1 MQIINESTLEKRGI
15 MHDLIQEKFKKYG
28 FNLNEKQIDAF
39 SAYYAFLVQE
49 NEKYN
54 LTAITEK
61 EDVVIKHFID
71 SVLPEKHIPKNA
83 SVIDVGTGAGFPG
96 VPLKII
102 RPDIKLTLVDSLQK
116 RIYFLNALATKL
128 ELQNVEIFH
137 SRSEDFAQT
146 HREKYDVALS
156 RAVAS
161 LPTLCEYL
169 LPLVKVGG
177 KALMYKGERLAEEL
191 SLGKKAIILLG
202 GKEGETYNYT
212 LEEAENAQRFV
223 LEICKVK
230 PTNKIYPRG
239 KNLPKTKPLT

>member
-1 MQIINESTLEKRGI
+1 
-15 MHDLIQEKFKKYG
+15 MHNLIKEKFKKYG
-28 FNLNEKQIDAF
+28 FDLNEKQIDAF
-39 SAYYAFLVQE
+39 SVYYDFLVQE

-54 LTAITEK
+54 LTAITEQ

-71 SVLPEKHIPKNA
+71 SVLPEKYIPKNA

-96 VPLKII
+96 VPLKIV

-116 RIYFLNALATKL
+116 RINFLNELILKL
-128 ELQNVEIFH
+128 SLQNVETFH
-137 SRSEDFAQT
+137 SRSEDFAQN

-169 LPLVKVGG
+169 LPFVKVGG
-177 KALMYKGERLAEEL
+177 KVLMYKGERLSDEL
-191 SLGKKAIILLG
+191 AQGEKAISLLG
-202 GKEGETYNYT
+202 GKEGNTYNYM
-212 LEEAENAQRFV
+212 LEEADNSQRFV
-223 LEICKVK
+223 LEISKIK

-239 KNLPKTKPLT
+239 KNLPKTKPLI

>member
-1 MQIINESTLEKRGI
+1 
-15 MHDLIQEKFKKYG
+15 MHNLIKEKFKKYG
-28 FNLNEKQIDAF
+28 FDLNEKQIDAF
-39 SAYYAFLVQE
+39 SVYYDFLVQE

-54 LTAITEK
+54 LTAITEQ

-71 SVLPEKHIPKNA
+71 SVLPEKYIPKNA

-96 VPLKII
+96 VPLKIV

-116 RIYFLNALATKL
+116 RINFLNELILKL
-128 ELQNVEIFH
+128 GLQKVETFH
-137 SRSEDFAQT
+137 SRSEDFAQS

-169 LPLVKVGG
+169 LPFVKVGG
-177 KALMYKGERLAEEL
+177 KVLMYKGERLSEEL
-191 SLGKKAIILLG
+191 VQGKKAISLLG
-202 GKEGETYNYT
+202 GKEGNTYNYM
-212 LEEAENAQRFV
+212 LEEAENSQRFV
-223 LEICKVK
+223 LEISKIK

-239 KNLPKTKPLT
+239 KNLPKTKPLI

>member
-1 MQIINESTLEKRGI
+1 
-15 MHDLIQEKFKKYG
+15 MHNLIKEKFKKYG
-28 FNLNEKQIDAF
+28 FDLNEKQIDAF
-39 SAYYAFLVQE
+39 SVYYDFLVQE

-54 LTAITEK
+54 LTAITEQ

-71 SVLPEKHIPKNA
+71 SVLPEKYIPKNA

-116 RIYFLNALATKL
+116 RINFLNELILKL
-128 ELQNVEIFH
+128 GLQNVETFH
-137 SRSEDFAQT
+137 SRSEDFAQS

-169 LPLVKVGG
+169 LPFVKVGG
-177 KALMYKGERLAEEL
+177 KVLMYKGERLSEEL
-191 SLGKKAIILLG
+191 IQGKKAISLLG
-202 GKEGETYNYT
+202 GKEGNTYNYM
-212 LEEAENAQRFV
+212 LEEAENSQRFV
-223 LEICKVK
+223 LEISKIK

-239 KNLPKTKPLT
+239 KNLPKTRPLI